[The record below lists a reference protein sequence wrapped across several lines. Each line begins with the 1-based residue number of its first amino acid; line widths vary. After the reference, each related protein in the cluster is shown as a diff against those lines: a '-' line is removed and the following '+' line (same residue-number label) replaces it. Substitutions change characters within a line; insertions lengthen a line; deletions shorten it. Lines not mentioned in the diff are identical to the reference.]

1 MIKEEDK
8 MQTKGKY
15 SERRRNLAFEISL
28 SDQDKKHQEN
38 MDSGTES
45 IYCIHNCE
53 YSSVIK

>member
-45 IYCIHNCE
+45 I
-53 YSSVIK
+53 